1 MPDPVPDTYVALA
14 NRLADAAGAVLR
26 RYFRA
31 RVAVDAKPDATPV
44 TVADREA
51 ERAMRT
57 ILAEAAPGHGIVGE
71 EEGRENDGAEYVWAL
86 DPIDGTKAYISGKPM
101 FGTLIALVRE
111 GRPVIGV
118 IDQPVSRE
126 RWVGVTG
133 RATTLNGA
141 PAATRPCAS
150 LGQAILNAT
159 TPDMFRGANQ
169 ARFARL
175 AAAVRHALYGGDCYA
190 YGLLASGHIDLVVE
204 AELKPY
210 DFCAL
215 APVIEGAGG
224 RMTDWQGR
232 ALTLASDG
240 RVVAAGDPTL
250 LAPALERL
258 NA

>member
-1 MPDPVPDTYVALA
+1 MSDPDPDLYVALA
-14 NRLADAAGAVLR
+14 NRLADAAGAVLQ

-31 RVAVDAKPDATPV
+31 RVAVDAKADATPV
-44 TVADREA
+44 TIADREA
-51 ERAMRT
+51 ERAMRA

-101 FGTLIALVRE
+101 FGTLVALVRA
-111 GRPVIGV
+111 GRPVIGI

-126 RWVGVTG
+126 RWLGVAG

-141 PAATRPCAS
+141 TVATRPCAA
-150 LGQAILNAT
+150 LGQATLNAT
-159 TPDMFRGANQ
+159 TPDMFRGVNQ
-169 ARFARL
+169 VGFARL
-175 AAAVRHALYGGDCYA
+175 TGSVRHTLYGGDCYA

-232 ALTLASDG
+232 PLTLASDG
-240 RVVAAGDPTL
+240 RVIAAGDPSL
-250 LAPALERL
+250 LAAAQELL
-258 NA
+258 NG